1 MNEDTKNLCLIKNLK
16 FSFCILQRSFQ
27 PLIKRNQGYKKRR
40 ITTDHMNA
48 SKQKKIEVQIGNLLT
63 IPTNNKKEFSGQ
75 CNPVQ
80 ETNSQ

>member
-1 MNEDTKNLCLIKNLK
+1 MFNQK
-16 FSFCILQRSFQ
+16 FKTLLQRSFQ
-27 PLIKRNQGYKKRR
+27 LLIKRNEVYKKTHR

-48 SKQKKIEVQIGNLLT
+48 SEQKKIEVQIGNLLT
-63 IPTNNKKEFSGQ
+63 IPTNNKNEFSGQ

>member
-1 MNEDTKNLCLIKNLK
+1 
-16 FSFCILQRSFQ
+16 
-27 PLIKRNQGYKKRR
+27 
-40 ITTDHMNA
+40 MNA
-48 SKQKKIEVQIGNLLT
+48 SEQKKIEVQIGNLLT